1 MTTSEDREHWTGP
14 RLTARLI
21 ALKGVAPTPVL
32 HVIFRSTRRV
42 DGSLVEG
49 YHAPGEPRPIAADDV
64 EHWITIRLGS
74 TDRLAV
80 AVLVI
85 RETLDTHGMILQCT
99 IERRRGSADGPYC
112 GDPVRVDFAGAA
124 TAVRLYRSHPD
135 GRLTEI
141 TPTDNSAP
149 PRLHSPEQFAG
160 EHKALQ
166 ARFGAPVQIIDSRG
180 PTLFEDMVGLSTVA
194 HVHTTD
200 GRDIGC
206 GIGWFGD
213 MPFILEADFPR
224 FAAPLVLSDTD
235 EAAVD
240 AALRENGLVRGATRL
255 DRIGIAVTARRHG
268 SDALLL
274 IRPSAD
280 GALIEPLLL
289 SREAAGPD
297 QQRWIRYAETYEGL
311 TVLDVWRDGDSDDVI
326 ALTGDAS
333 GQLWRHHI
341 DIDGVETW
349 RKADDDA
356 AIGAAHRERLFPGM
370 LADTDAAPGAT
381 YTSPPLHEFV
391 VQDTEG
397 SLLALAEA
405 CDRAMAALHSACE
418 APHHLADSLPALEQL
433 GAHVTAASVRALQGR
448 FDPDLVAAFEPM
460 LRQELATIHCLV
472 IPASRARLF
481 RHAEPPFGAHVAH
494 AFPSSAY
501 DIAEAA
507 LCLALRRP
515 TACAFHCSRIVE
527 RAISAFARACTV
539 NDPLADGERDWD
551 AILRALN
558 RDGDTTP
565 PFSALQ
571 AVRRRWR
578 GALLVVDDKHTEEEA
593 EGIFTSVA
601 TLMHALAEVCD
612 EHGNRAQSS
621 R

>member
-1 MTTSEDREHWTGP
+1 MTTSEDREQWTGP

-32 HVIFRSTRRV
+32 HVIFRSTRRA
-42 DGSLVEG
+42 DGSLLEG
-49 YHAPGEPRPIAADDV
+49 YQGPGEPQPIAANDF
-64 EHWITIRLGS
+64 EHWLTSRLGS

-85 RETLDTHGMILQCT
+85 RETLDTQGMILQCT
-99 IERRRGSADGPYC
+99 IERRRGSADGPYF

-141 TPTDNSAP
+141 APTSNSAP

-166 ARFGAPVQIIDSRG
+166 ARFGPQVQIIDSRG
-180 PTLFEDMVGLSTVA
+180 PTLFEDMVGLTTVA

-213 MPFILEADFPR
+213 MPFILEAGFPN
-224 FAAPLVLSDTD
+224 FAAPLDLSDTD
-235 EAAVD
+235 EALVD
-240 AALRENGLVRGATRL
+240 AALRENGLLRGATRR
-255 DRIGIAVTARRHG
+255 DQIGIAVTARRQG
-268 SDALLL
+268 SDALHL

-311 TVLDVWRDGDSDDVI
+311 TVLDVWRDGGSDDVI
-326 ALTGDAS
+326 VLTGDAG
-333 GQLWRHHI
+333 GQLWRHRI

-349 RKADDDA
+349 RTPDDDA
-356 AIGAAHRERLFPGM
+356 AIGAAHRERLFPGT
-370 LADTDAAPGAT
+370 LADTDAAPGASNT
-381 YTSPPLHEFV
+381 F

-397 SLLALAEA
+397 SLLALTEA
-405 CDRAMAALHSACE
+405 CDRAMAALHSARE
-418 APHHLADSLPALEQL
+418 TPHHLVDALPALEQL

-448 FDPDLVAAFEPM
+448 FDPDQVAALEPM
-460 LRQELATIHCLV
+460 LRQELATVHCLV

-481 RHAEPPFGAHVAH
+481 RHDEPPFGARVAH
-494 AFPSSAY
+494 AFPASAY

-515 TACAFHCSRIVE
+515 TACAFHCTRIVE

-539 NDPLADGERDWD
+539 NDLLADGERDWD

-558 RDGDTTP
+558 RDGDTAP
-565 PFSALQ
+565 AFSALQ

-578 GALLVVDDKHTEEEA
+578 GVLLAVDDKHTEEEA

-601 TLMHALAEVCD
+601 ALMHTLAELCD
-612 EHGNRAQSS
+612 EHGNRTQSS
-621 R
+621 P